1 MGKCTGME
9 ALDNQINTS
18 FSSELYRQYGWFD
31 DIFLP
36 PVQEASDEFFD
47 KGFEF
52 KLVSISENMNILT
65 KSESFFVT
73 KVQVGPRNDIFIRIS
88 QTAISV
94 ILDKILGKT
103 NKKFDLSNISDLE
116 AKIITSFND
125 YLYEKISDNINKENL
140 TKRPDEINLSYFVR
154 NMSSDESARFVI
166 SIPKQMLNPKTLA
179 EPENPVDD
187 RVFKDALSE
196 VNLHIGSTMF
206 SVSDIKHISVG
217 DIVVFENSKASEMTL
232 VCDNI
237 LQKFTLNPNQ
247 ELIIPYDDNG
257 GEDMDNSENVTNL
270 WDSLQVEMSA
280 EFDKVKISLGEL
292 KDIQEGLVV
301 DISSVYN
308 NKVFLKVGDKVIAKG
323 ELVIINDR
331 YGVKISNVT
340 AEDIMAGAPLSIADI
355 NPVPAGEQAPVQS
368 AIQNPN
374 APAQAAQAQPAA
386 GGGGG
391 GDDFDYSDF
400 DIDADDL

>member
-1 MGKCTGME
+1 ME
-9 ALDNQINTS
+9 ILDNTIKTS
-18 FSSELYRQYGWFD
+18 FSSELYRQYGWFS
-31 DIFLP
+31 DIFVP
-36 PVQEASDEFFD
+36 PVQEASDEFFE

-52 KLVSISENMNILT
+52 KLVSISENMNVLT

-88 QTAISV
+88 QAAISV

-103 NKKFDLSNISDLE
+103 NKKFDLSSISDLE

-125 YLYEKISDNINKENL
+125 YLYAKISDNINKENL
-140 TKRPDEINLSYFVR
+140 TKYPDEISLSYFVR
-154 NMSSDESARFVI
+154 NMSSDESAKFVI

-179 EPENPVDD
+179 EPETPLSDNLI
-187 RVFKDALSE
+187 KNALSE

-206 SVSDIKHISVG
+206 SFNDIKHIAVG
-217 DIVVFENSKASEMTL
+217 DIVLFENSKSTEMTL

-237 LQKFTLNPNQ
+237 LQKFNLNPNP

-257 GEDMDNSENVTNL
+257 GDEMDNNISINNL

-280 EFDKVKISLGEL
+280 EFDKIRISLGEL

-308 NKVFLKVGDKVIAKG
+308 NKVSLKVGDKIIAKG

-340 AEDIMAGAPLSIADI
+340 AEDVMSGT
-355 NPVPAGEQAPVQS
+355 PVEVATGQISAEALAEQPVQ
-368 AIQNPN
+368 QPQ
-374 APAQAAQAQPAA
+374 PAQPAAPDAAAQAQPAA
-386 GGGGG
+386 GGGGE
-391 GDDFDYSDF
+391 DFDYSDF

>member
-1 MGKCTGME
+1 MGKCSGME
-9 ALDNQINTS
+9 NTIDNSIKTS
-18 FSSELYRQYGWFD
+18 FSSELYRQFGWFD
-31 DIFLP
+31 DTFVP

-52 KLVSISENMNILT
+52 KLVSISENMNVLT

-88 QTAISV
+88 QSAISV

-103 NKKFDLSNISDLE
+103 NKRFDLSSISDLE

-125 YLYEKISDNINKENL
+125 YLYEKISGNINKENL
-140 TKRPDEINLSYFVR
+140 TKYPEEINMSYFVR

-166 SIPKQMLNPKTLA
+166 SVPKQMLNPLTLA
-179 EPENPVDD
+179 EPENPLND
-187 RVFKDALSE
+187 RIFKDALSE
-196 VNLHIGSTMF
+196 VNLHVGSTMF
-206 SVSDIKHISVG
+206 SVNDIKHISVG
-217 DIVVFENSKASEMTL
+217 DIVVFENSNSHEMTL

-237 LQKFTLNPNQ
+237 LQKFNLNPNE
-247 ELIIPYDDNG
+247 ELIIPYDYNG
-257 GEDMDNSENVTNL
+257 GDEMDNSQNITNL

-280 EFDKVKISLGEL
+280 EFDKIKISLGEL

-308 NKVFLKVGDKVIAKG
+308 NKVSLKVGNKIIAKG

-340 AEDIMAGAPLSIADI
+340 AEDIMAGAPVSIADVEPIGEVEPQKPAII
-355 NPVPAGEQAPVQS
+355 NPD
-368 AIQNPN
+368 
-374 APAQAAQAQPAA
+374 APAEEQVTQPAQGGA
-386 GGGGG
+386 EGGG
-391 GDDFDYSDF
+391 DFDYSDF

>member
-9 ALDNQINTS
+9 ALDNQIKTS

-103 NKKFDLSNISDLE
+103 NKKFDLSSISDLE

-166 SIPKQMLNPKTLA
+166 SIPKQMLNPLTLA
-179 EPENPVDD
+179 EPEKPLDD
-187 RVFKDALSE
+187 NLLRDALSE
-196 VNLHIGSTMF
+196 VNLHVGSTMF
-206 SVSDIKHISVG
+206 SVNDIKHISVG
-217 DIVVFENSKASEMTL
+217 DIVVFENSNSREMTL

-237 LQKFTLNPNQ
+237 LQKFNLNPNQ

-257 GEDMDNSENVTNL
+257 GDDMDNSENVTNL

-308 NKVFLKVGDKVIAKG
+308 NKVSLKVGDKLIARG

-340 AEDIMAGAPLSIADI
+340 AEDIMAGAPLSVADV
-355 NPVPAGEQAPVQS
+355 NPVPQGEQPVVQS
-368 AIQNPN
+368 AVQNPDN
-374 APAQAAQAQPAA
+374 QAQPQPAA

>member
-1 MGKCTGME
+1 MGKCSGME
-9 ALDNQINTS
+9 NTIDNSIKTS
-18 FSSELYRQYGWFD
+18 FSSELYRQFGWYD
-31 DIFLP
+31 DTFVP
-36 PVQEASDEFFD
+36 PVQESSDEFFD

-52 KLVSISENMNILT
+52 KLVSISENMNVLT

-88 QTAISV
+88 QSAISV

-103 NKKFDLSNISDLE
+103 NKRFDLSSISDLE

-125 YLYEKISDNINKENL
+125 YLYEKISGNINKENL
-140 TKRPDEINLSYFVR
+140 TKYPEEINLSYFVR

-166 SIPKQMLNPKTLA
+166 SIPKQMLNPLTLA
-179 EPENPVDD
+179 EPENPLDD
-187 RVFKDALSE
+187 RIFKDALSE
-196 VNLHIGSTMF
+196 VNLHVGSTMF
-206 SVSDIKHISVG
+206 SVNDIKHISVG
-217 DIVVFENSKASEMTL
+217 DIVVFENSNSHEMTL

-237 LQKFTLNPNQ
+237 LQKFNLNPNE

-257 GEDMDNSENVTNL
+257 GDEMDNSQNITNL

-280 EFDKVKISLGEL
+280 EFDKIKISLGEL

-308 NKVFLKVGDKVIAKG
+308 NKVALKVGNKIIAKG

-340 AEDIMAGAPLSIADI
+340 AEDIMAGAPVSIADAEPIGEAEPQKSAII
-355 NPVPAGEQAPVQS
+355 NPD
-368 AIQNPN
+368 
-374 APAQAAQAQPAA
+374 APAEEQAQPAQGGA
-386 GGGGG
+386 EGGGG
-391 GDDFDYSDF
+391 DFDYSDF

>member
-1 MGKCTGME
+1 ME
-9 ALDNQINTS
+9 NTFDNTIKTS
-18 FSSELYRQYGWFD
+18 FSSELYRQFGWFD
-31 DIFLP
+31 DTFVP
-36 PVQEASDEFFD
+36 PVQEASDDFFD

-52 KLVSISENMNILT
+52 KLVSISENMNVLT

-88 QTAISV
+88 QSAISV

-103 NKKFDLSNISDLE
+103 NKRFDLSSISDLE

-125 YLYEKISDNINKENL
+125 YLYEKISGNINKENL
-140 TKRPDEINLSYFVR
+140 TKYPEEINLSYFVR

-166 SIPKQMLNPKTLA
+166 SIPKQMLNPLTLA
-179 EPENPVDD
+179 EPENPLDD
-187 RVFKDALSE
+187 RIFKDALSE
-196 VNLHIGSTMF
+196 VNLHVGSTMF
-206 SVSDIKHISVG
+206 SVNDIKHISVG
-217 DIVVFENSKASEMTL
+217 DIVVFENSNSHEMTL

-237 LQKFTLNPNQ
+237 LQKFNLNPNE

-257 GEDMDNSENVTNL
+257 GDEMDNSQNITNL

-280 EFDKVKISLGEL
+280 EFDKIKISLGEL

-308 NKVFLKVGDKVIAKG
+308 NKVALKVGNKIIAKG

-340 AEDIMAGAPLSIADI
+340 AEDIMAGAPVSIADAEPIGEAEPQKSAII
-355 NPVPAGEQAPVQS
+355 NPE
-368 AIQNPN
+368 
-374 APAQAAQAQPAA
+374 APAEEQAQPAQGGA
-386 GGGGG
+386 EGGGG
-391 GDDFDYSDF
+391 DFDYSDF

>member
-1 MGKCTGME
+1 MGKCSGME
-9 ALDNQINTS
+9 NTIDKSIKTS
-18 FSSELYRQYGWFD
+18 FSSELYRQFGWFD
-31 DIFLP
+31 DTFVP

-52 KLVSISENMNILT
+52 KLVSISENMNVLT

-88 QTAISV
+88 QSAISV

-103 NKKFDLSNISDLE
+103 NKRFDLSSISDLE

-125 YLYEKISDNINKENL
+125 YLYEKISGNINKENL
-140 TKRPDEINLSYFVR
+140 TKYPEEINMSYFVR

-166 SIPKQMLNPKTLA
+166 SVPKQMLNPLTLA
-179 EPENPVDD
+179 EPENPLND
-187 RVFKDALSE
+187 RIFKDALSE
-196 VNLHIGSTMF
+196 VNLHVGSTMF
-206 SVSDIKHISVG
+206 SVNDIKHISVG
-217 DIVVFENSKASEMTL
+217 DIVVFENSNSHEMTL

-237 LQKFTLNPNQ
+237 LQKFNLNPNE
-247 ELIIPYDDNG
+247 ELIIPYDYNG
-257 GEDMDNSENVTNL
+257 GDEMDNSQNITNL

-280 EFDKVKISLGEL
+280 EFDKIKISLGEL

-308 NKVFLKVGDKVIAKG
+308 NKVSLKVGNKIIAKG

-340 AEDIMAGAPLSIADI
+340 AEDIMAGAPVSIADVEPIGEVEPQKPAII
-355 NPVPAGEQAPVQS
+355 NPDAPAEEQATQ
-368 AIQNPN
+368 
-374 APAQAAQAQPAA
+374 PAQGGAE
-386 GGGGG
+386 GGG
-391 GDDFDYSDF
+391 DFDYSDF

>member
-1 MGKCTGME
+1 MGKCSGME
-9 ALDNQINTS
+9 NTIDNSIKTS
-18 FSSELYRQYGWFD
+18 FSSELYRQFGWFD
-31 DIFLP
+31 DTFVP

-52 KLVSISENMNILT
+52 KLVSISENMNVLT

-88 QTAISV
+88 QSAISV

-103 NKKFDLSNISDLE
+103 NKRFDLSSISDLE

-125 YLYEKISDNINKENL
+125 YLYEKISGNINKENL
-140 TKRPDEINLSYFVR
+140 TKYPEEINMSYFVR

-166 SIPKQMLNPKTLA
+166 SVPKQMLNPLTLA
-179 EPENPVDD
+179 EPENPLND
-187 RVFKDALSE
+187 RIFKDALSE
-196 VNLHIGSTMF
+196 VNLHVGSTMF
-206 SVSDIKHISVG
+206 SVNDIKHISVG
-217 DIVVFENSKASEMTL
+217 DIVVFENSNSHEMTL

-237 LQKFTLNPNQ
+237 LQKFNLNPNE
-247 ELIIPYDDNG
+247 ELIIPYDYNG
-257 GEDMDNSENVTNL
+257 GDEMDNSQNITNL

-280 EFDKVKISLGEL
+280 EFDKIKISLGEL

-301 DISSVYN
+301 DLSSVYN
-308 NKVFLKVGDKVIAKG
+308 NKVSLKVGNKIIAKG

-340 AEDIMAGAPLSIADI
+340 AEDIMAGAPVSIADVEPIGEVEPQKPAII
-355 NPVPAGEQAPVQS
+355 NPDAPAEEQATQ
-368 AIQNPN
+368 
-374 APAQAAQAQPAA
+374 PAQGGAE
-386 GGGGG
+386 GGG
-391 GDDFDYSDF
+391 DFDYSDF

>member
-1 MGKCTGME
+1 ME

-18 FSSELYRQYGWFD
+18 FSSELYRQFGWFS

-52 KLVSISENMNILT
+52 KLVSISENMNVLT

-103 NKKFDLSNISDLE
+103 NKKFDLSSISDLE

-125 YLYEKISDNINKENL
+125 YLYAKISNNINKENI
-140 TKRPDEINLSYFVR
+140 TKHPDEINISYFVR

-166 SIPKQMLNPKTLA
+166 SIPKQMLNPKTLV
-179 EPENPVDD
+179 EPENPLDD
-187 RVFKDALSE
+187 RTFKDALSE
-196 VNLHIGSTMF
+196 VNLHVGSTMF
-206 SVSDIKHISVG
+206 SVNDIKNISVG
-217 DIVVFENSKASEMTL
+217 DVVLFENSKSDEMTL

-237 LQKFTLNPNQ
+237 LQKFNLNPNP

-257 GEDMDNSENVTNL
+257 GDDMDNSVNITNL

-308 NKVFLKVGDKVIAKG
+308 NKVSLKVGDKLIARG

-340 AEDIMAGAPLSIADI
+340 ADDIMAGAPLSVADV
-355 NPVPAGEQAPVQS
+355 NPVPADSQPAKP
-368 AIQNPN
+368 AIQNPAAAE
-374 APAQAAQAQPAA
+374 APAQPA
-386 GGGGG
+386 GGGAGG

>member
-1 MGKCTGME
+1 MA
-9 ALDNQINTS
+9 ALDNTIKTS
-18 FSSELYRQYGWFD
+18 FSSELYRQYGWYN
-31 DIFLP
+31 DIFVP
-36 PVQEASDEFFD
+36 PVQEASDDFFE

-52 KLVSISENMNILT
+52 KLVSISENMNVLT

-88 QTAISV
+88 QDAISV

-103 NKKFDLSNISDLE
+103 NKKFDLSSISDLE

-125 YLYEKISDNINKENL
+125 FLYSKISDNINKENL
-140 TKRPDEINLSYFVR
+140 VKYPDEISLSFFVR

-179 EPENPVDD
+179 EPETPLSDNLL
-187 RVFKDALSE
+187 KDALSE
-196 VNLHIGSTMF
+196 VNLRVGSTMF
-206 SVSDIKHISVG
+206 SVNDIKHIAVG
-217 DIVVFENSKASEMTL
+217 DIVVFENSNAREMTL

-237 LQKFTLNPNQ
+237 LQKFNLNPNQ

-257 GEDMDNSENVTNL
+257 GDEMDNNVSITNL

-280 EFDKVKISLGEL
+280 EFDKIKISLGEL

-308 NKVFLKVGDKVIAKG
+308 NKVSLKVGDKLIAKG

-340 AEDIMAGAPLSIADI
+340 ADDITAGAPVSIADVNAQDEAVGI
-355 NPVPAGEQAPVQS
+355 QPQTQS
-368 AIQNPN
+368 TIQNPEPVPQQG
-374 APAQAAQAQPAA
+374 APAA
-386 GGGGG
+386 G

>member
-1 MGKCTGME
+1 MA
-9 ALDNQINTS
+9 ALDNTIKTS
-18 FSSELYRQYGWFD
+18 FSSELYRQYGWYN
-31 DIFLP
+31 DIFVP
-36 PVQEASDEFFD
+36 PVQEASDDFFE

-52 KLVSISENMNILT
+52 KLVSISENMNVLT

-88 QTAISV
+88 QDAISV

-103 NKKFDLSNISDLE
+103 NKKFDLSSISDLE

-125 YLYEKISDNINKENL
+125 FLYSKISDNINKENL
-140 TKRPDEINLSYFVR
+140 VKYPDEISLSFFVR

-179 EPENPVDD
+179 EPETPLSDNLL
-187 RVFKDALSE
+187 KDALSE
-196 VNLHIGSTMF
+196 VNLRVGSTMF
-206 SVSDIKHISVG
+206 SVNDIKHIAVG
-217 DIVVFENSKASEMTL
+217 DIVVFENSNAREMTL

-237 LQKFTLNPNQ
+237 LQKFNLNPNQ

-257 GEDMDNSENVTNL
+257 GDEMDNNVSITNL

-280 EFDKVKISLGEL
+280 EFDKIKISLGEL

-308 NKVFLKVGDKVIAKG
+308 NKVSLKVGDKLIAKG

-340 AEDIMAGAPLSIADI
+340 ADDIMAGAPVSIADVNAQDEAVGI
-355 NPVPAGEQAPVQS
+355 QPQTQS
-368 AIQNPN
+368 TIQNPEPVPQQG
-374 APAQAAQAQPAA
+374 APAA
-386 GGGGG
+386 G

>member
-1 MGKCTGME
+1 ME
-9 ALDNQINTS
+9 NTFDNTIKTS
-18 FSSELYRQYGWFD
+18 FSSELYRQFGWFD
-31 DIFLP
+31 DTFVP
-36 PVQEASDEFFD
+36 PVQEASDDFFD

-52 KLVSISENMNILT
+52 KLISISENMNVLT

-88 QTAISV
+88 QSAISV

-103 NKKFDLSNISDLE
+103 NKRFDLSSISDLE

-125 YLYEKISDNINKENL
+125 YLYEKISGNINKENL
-140 TKRPDEINLSYFVR
+140 TKYPEEINISYFVR

-166 SIPKQMLNPKTLA
+166 SIPKQMLNPLTLA
-179 EPENPVDD
+179 EPENPLDD
-187 RVFKDALSE
+187 RIFKDALSE
-196 VNLHIGSTMF
+196 VNLHVGSTMF
-206 SVSDIKHISVG
+206 SVNDIKHISVG
-217 DIVVFENSKASEMTL
+217 DIVVFENSNSHEMTL

-237 LQKFTLNPNQ
+237 LQKFNLNPNE

-257 GEDMDNSENVTNL
+257 GDEMDNSQNITNL

-280 EFDKVKISLGEL
+280 EFDKIKISLGEL

-308 NKVFLKVGDKVIAKG
+308 NKVALKVGNKIIAKG

-340 AEDIMAGAPLSIADI
+340 AEDIMAGAPVSIADAEPMGEAEPQKSAII
-355 NPVPAGEQAPVQS
+355 NPEAQAEEQAQ
-368 AIQNPN
+368 Q
-374 APAQAAQAQPAA
+374 PAQAGAE
-386 GGGGG
+386 GGG
-391 GDDFDYSDF
+391 DFDYSDF

>member
-1 MGKCTGME
+1 MGKCSGME
-9 ALDNQINTS
+9 NTIDNSIKTS
-18 FSSELYRQYGWFD
+18 FSSELYRQFGWFD
-31 DIFLP
+31 DTFVP

-52 KLVSISENMNILT
+52 KLVSISENMNVLT

-88 QTAISV
+88 QSAISV

-103 NKKFDLSNISDLE
+103 NKRFDLSSISDLE

-125 YLYEKISDNINKENL
+125 YLYEKISGNINKENL
-140 TKRPDEINLSYFVR
+140 TKYPEEINLSYFVR

-166 SIPKQMLNPKTLA
+166 SIPKQMLNPLTLA
-179 EPENPVDD
+179 EPENPLDD
-187 RVFKDALSE
+187 RIFKDALSE
-196 VNLHIGSTMF
+196 VNLHVGSTMF
-206 SVSDIKHISVG
+206 SVNDIKHISVG
-217 DIVVFENSKASEMTL
+217 DIVVFENSNSHEMTL

-237 LQKFTLNPNQ
+237 LQKFNLNPNE

-257 GEDMDNSENVTNL
+257 GDEMDNSQNITNL

-280 EFDKVKISLGEL
+280 EFDKIKISLGEL

-308 NKVFLKVGDKVIAKG
+308 NKVALKVGNKIIAKG

-340 AEDIMAGAPLSIADI
+340 AEDIMAGAPVSIADAEPIGEAEPQKSAII
-355 NPVPAGEQAPVQS
+355 NPD
-368 AIQNPN
+368 
-374 APAQAAQAQPAA
+374 APAEEQAQPAQGGA
-386 GGGGG
+386 EGGGG
-391 GDDFDYSDF
+391 DFDYSDF

>member
-1 MGKCTGME
+1 MA
-9 ALDNQINTS
+9 ALDNTIKTS
-18 FSSELYRQYGWFD
+18 FSSELYRQYGWFN
-31 DIFLP
+31 DIFVP
-36 PVQEASDEFFD
+36 PVQEASDDFFE

-52 KLVSISENMNILT
+52 KLVSISENMNVLT

-88 QTAISV
+88 QDAISV

-103 NKKFDLSNISDLE
+103 NKKFDLSSISDLE

-125 YLYEKISDNINKENL
+125 FLYSKISDNINKENL
-140 TKRPDEINLSYFVR
+140 VKYPDEISLSFFVR

-179 EPENPVDD
+179 EPETPLSDNLL
-187 RVFKDALSE
+187 KDALSE
-196 VNLHIGSTMF
+196 VNLRVGSTMF
-206 SVSDIKHISVG
+206 SVNDIKHISVG
-217 DIVVFENSKASEMTL
+217 DIVVFENSNAREMTL

-237 LQKFTLNPNQ
+237 LQKFNLNPNQ
-247 ELIIPYDDNG
+247 ELIIPYDGNG
-257 GEDMDNSENVTNL
+257 GEEMDNNVSITNL
-270 WDSLQVEMSA
+270 WDSLQVEMCA
-280 EFDKVKISLGEL
+280 EFDKIKISLGEL

-308 NKVFLKVGDKVIAKG
+308 NKVSLKVGDKLIAKG

-340 AEDIMAGAPLSIADI
+340 ADDIMSGAPVSIADV
-355 NPVPAGEQAPVQS
+355 NTSGEELAPQTQS
-368 AIQNPN
+368 AIQNTEPVPQQA
-374 APAQAAQAQPAA
+374 APA
-386 GGGGG
+386 GG

>member
-1 MGKCTGME
+1 ME
-9 ALDNQINTS
+9 NTIDNSIKTS
-18 FSSELYRQYGWFD
+18 FSSELYRQFGWFD
-31 DIFLP
+31 DTFVP

-52 KLVSISENMNILT
+52 KLVSISENMNVLT

-88 QTAISV
+88 QSAISV

-103 NKKFDLSNISDLE
+103 NKRFDLSSISDLE

-125 YLYEKISDNINKENL
+125 YLYEKISGNINKENL
-140 TKRPDEINLSYFVR
+140 TKYPEEINISYFVR

-166 SIPKQMLNPKTLA
+166 SIPKQMLNPLTLA
-179 EPENPVDD
+179 EPENPLND
-187 RVFKDALSE
+187 RIFKDALSE
-196 VNLHIGSTMF
+196 VNLHVGSTMF
-206 SVSDIKHISVG
+206 SVNDIKHISVG
-217 DIVVFENSKASEMTL
+217 DIVVFENSNSHEMTL

-237 LQKFTLNPNQ
+237 LQKFNLNPNE
-247 ELIIPYDDNG
+247 ELIIPYDYNG
-257 GEDMDNSENVTNL
+257 GDEMDNSQNITNL

-280 EFDKVKISLGEL
+280 EFDKIKISLGEL

-308 NKVFLKVGDKVIAKG
+308 NKVSLKVGNKIIAKG

-340 AEDIMAGAPLSIADI
+340 AEDIMAGAPVSIADVEPVGEQEEQKSAII
-355 NPVPAGEQAPVQS
+355 NPDAPPEEQATESEPGG
-368 AIQNPN
+368 AE
-374 APAQAAQAQPAA
+374 
-386 GGGGG
+386 GGG
-391 GDDFDYSDF
+391 DFDYSDF

>member
-1 MGKCTGME
+1 MGKCSGME
-9 ALDNQINTS
+9 NTIDNSIKTS
-18 FSSELYRQYGWFD
+18 FSSELYRQFGWYD
-31 DIFLP
+31 DTFVP

-52 KLVSISENMNILT
+52 KLVSISENMNVLT

-88 QTAISV
+88 QSAISV

-103 NKKFDLSNISDLE
+103 NKRFDLSSISDLE

-125 YLYEKISDNINKENL
+125 YLYEKISGNINKENL
-140 TKRPDEINLSYFVR
+140 TKYPEEINISYFVR

-166 SIPKQMLNPKTLA
+166 SIPKQMLNPLTLA
-179 EPENPVDD
+179 EPENPLND
-187 RVFKDALSE
+187 RIFKDALSE
-196 VNLHIGSTMF
+196 VNLHVGSTMF
-206 SVSDIKHISVG
+206 SVNDIKHISVG
-217 DIVVFENSKASEMTL
+217 DIVVFENSNSHEMTL

-237 LQKFTLNPNQ
+237 LQKFNLNPNE
-247 ELIIPYDDNG
+247 ELIIPYDYNG
-257 GEDMDNSENVTNL
+257 GDEMDNSQNITNL

-280 EFDKVKISLGEL
+280 EFDKIKISLGEL

-308 NKVFLKVGDKVIAKG
+308 NKVSLKVGNKIIAKG

-340 AEDIMAGAPLSIADI
+340 AEDIMAGAPVSIADVEPVGEQEEQKSAII
-355 NPVPAGEQAPVQS
+355 NPDVPAEEQATES
-368 AIQNPN
+368 AQGG
-374 APAQAAQAQPAA
+374 AE
-386 GGGGG
+386 GGG
-391 GDDFDYSDF
+391 DFDYSDF

>member
-1 MGKCTGME
+1 ME
-9 ALDNQINTS
+9 NTIDNSIKTS
-18 FSSELYRQYGWFD
+18 FSSELYRQFGWFD
-31 DIFLP
+31 DTFVP

-52 KLVSISENMNILT
+52 KLVSISENMNVLT

-88 QTAISV
+88 QSAISV

-103 NKKFDLSNISDLE
+103 NKRFDLSSISDLE

-125 YLYEKISDNINKENL
+125 YLYEKISGNINKENL
-140 TKRPDEINLSYFVR
+140 TKYPEEINMSYFVR

-166 SIPKQMLNPKTLA
+166 SVPKQMLNPLTLA
-179 EPENPVDD
+179 EPENPLND
-187 RVFKDALSE
+187 RIFKDALSE
-196 VNLHIGSTMF
+196 VNLHVGSTMF
-206 SVSDIKHISVG
+206 LVNDIKHISVG
-217 DIVVFENSKASEMTL
+217 DIVVFENSNSHEMTL

-237 LQKFTLNPNQ
+237 LQKFNLNPNE
-247 ELIIPYDDNG
+247 ELIIPYDYNG
-257 GEDMDNSENVTNL
+257 GDEMDNSQNITNL

-280 EFDKVKISLGEL
+280 EFDKIKISLGEL

-308 NKVFLKVGDKVIAKG
+308 NKVSLKVGNKIIAKG

-340 AEDIMAGAPLSIADI
+340 AEDIMAGAPVSIADVEPIGEVEPQKPAII
-355 NPVPAGEQAPVQS
+355 NPDAPAEEQATQ
-368 AIQNPN
+368 
-374 APAQAAQAQPAA
+374 PAQGGAE
-386 GGGGG
+386 GGG
-391 GDDFDYSDF
+391 DFDYSDF

>member
-1 MGKCTGME
+1 ME
-9 ALDNQINTS
+9 TFDNTIKTS
-18 FSSELYRQYGWFD
+18 FSSELYRQYGWFS
-31 DIFLP
+31 DIFVP
-36 PVQEASDEFFD
+36 PVQEASDEFFE

-52 KLVSISENMNILT
+52 KLVSISENMNVLT

-88 QTAISV
+88 QAAISV

-103 NKKFDLSNISDLE
+103 NKKFDLSSISDLE
-116 AKIITSFND
+116 AKIVTSFND
-125 YLYEKISDNINKENL
+125 YLYDKISDNINKENL
-140 TKRPDEINLSYFVR
+140 TKYPDEISLSYFVR
-154 NMSSDESARFVI
+154 NMSSDESAKFVI
-166 SIPKQMLNPKTLA
+166 SIPKQMLDPKTLA
-179 EPENPVDD
+179 EPATPLSDNMI
-187 RVFKDALSE
+187 KDALSE
-196 VNLHIGSTMF
+196 VNLYVGSTMF
-206 SVSDIKHISVG
+206 SVSDIKHIAVG
-217 DIVVFENSKASEMTL
+217 DIVVFENSKSNEMTL

-237 LQKFTLNPNQ
+237 LQKFNINPNP

-257 GEDMDNSENVTNL
+257 GDEMDNNVSINNL

-280 EFDKVKISLGEL
+280 EFDKIRISLGEL

-308 NKVFLKVGDKVIAKG
+308 NKVSLKVGDKIIAKG

-340 AEDIMAGAPLSIADI
+340 AEDVMAGTPVEIATGQVT
-355 NPVPAGEQAPVQS
+355 PEAFSGQTQAQQP
-368 AIQNPN
+368 
-374 APAQAAQAQPAA
+374 QAAKVQPQAAAQNSAPQPAA
-386 GGGGG
+386 GGGE
-391 GDDFDYSDF
+391 DFDYSDF

>member
-1 MGKCTGME
+1 ME
-9 ALDNQINTS
+9 NTIDNSIKTS
-18 FSSELYRQYGWFD
+18 FSSELYRQFGWFD
-31 DIFLP
+31 DTFVP

-52 KLVSISENMNILT
+52 KLVSISENMNVLT

-88 QTAISV
+88 QSAISV

-103 NKKFDLSNISDLE
+103 NKRFDLSSISDLE

-125 YLYEKISDNINKENL
+125 YLYEKISGNINKENL
-140 TKRPDEINLSYFVR
+140 TKYPEEINMSYFVR

-166 SIPKQMLNPKTLA
+166 SVPKQMLNPLTLA
-179 EPENPVDD
+179 EPENPLND
-187 RVFKDALSE
+187 RIFKDALSE
-196 VNLHIGSTMF
+196 VNLHVGSTMF
-206 SVSDIKHISVG
+206 SVNDIKHISVG
-217 DIVVFENSKASEMTL
+217 DIVVFENSNSHEMTL

-237 LQKFTLNPNQ
+237 LQKFNLNPNE
-247 ELIIPYDDNG
+247 ELIIPYDYNG
-257 GEDMDNSENVTNL
+257 GDEMDNSQNITNL

-280 EFDKVKISLGEL
+280 EFDKIKISLGEL

-308 NKVFLKVGDKVIAKG
+308 NKVSLKVGNKIIAKG

-340 AEDIMAGAPLSIADI
+340 AEDIMAGAPVSIADVEPIGEVEPQKPAII
-355 NPVPAGEQAPVQS
+355 NPDAPAEEQATQ
-368 AIQNPN
+368 
-374 APAQAAQAQPAA
+374 QAQGGAE
-386 GGGGG
+386 GGG
-391 GDDFDYSDF
+391 DFDYSDF

>member
-1 MGKCTGME
+1 ME
-9 ALDNQINTS
+9 NTIDNSIKTS
-18 FSSELYRQYGWFD
+18 FSSELYRQFGWFD
-31 DIFLP
+31 DTFVP

-52 KLVSISENMNILT
+52 KLVSISENMNVLT

-88 QTAISV
+88 QSAISV

-103 NKKFDLSNISDLE
+103 NKRFDLSSISDLE

-125 YLYEKISDNINKENL
+125 YLYEKISGNINKENL
-140 TKRPDEINLSYFVR
+140 TKYPEEINISYFVR

-166 SIPKQMLNPKTLA
+166 SIPKQMLNPLTLA
-179 EPENPVDD
+179 EPENPLND
-187 RVFKDALSE
+187 RIFKDALSE
-196 VNLHIGSTMF
+196 VNLHVGSTMF
-206 SVSDIKHISVG
+206 SVNDIKHISVG
-217 DIVVFENSKASEMTL
+217 DIVVFENSNSHEMTL

-237 LQKFTLNPNQ
+237 LQKFNLNPNE
-247 ELIIPYDDNG
+247 ELIIPYDYNG
-257 GEDMDNSENVTNL
+257 GDEMDNSQNITNL

-280 EFDKVKISLGEL
+280 EFDKIKISLGEL

-308 NKVFLKVGDKVIAKG
+308 NKVSLKVGNKIIAKG

-340 AEDIMAGAPLSIADI
+340 AEDIMAGAPVSIADVEPVGEQEEQKSAII
-355 NPVPAGEQAPVQS
+355 NPDALAEEQATES
-368 AIQNPN
+368 AQGG
-374 APAQAAQAQPAA
+374 AE
-386 GGGGG
+386 GGG
-391 GDDFDYSDF
+391 DFDYSDF

>member
-1 MGKCTGME
+1 MGKCSGME
-9 ALDNQINTS
+9 NTIDNSIKTS
-18 FSSELYRQYGWFD
+18 FSSELYRQFGWYD
-31 DIFLP
+31 DTFVP

-52 KLVSISENMNILT
+52 KLVSISENMNVLT

-88 QTAISV
+88 QSAISV

-103 NKKFDLSNISDLE
+103 NKRFDLSSISDLE

-125 YLYEKISDNINKENL
+125 YLYEKISGNINKENL
-140 TKRPDEINLSYFVR
+140 TKYPEEINLSYFVR

-166 SIPKQMLNPKTLA
+166 SIPKQMLNPLTLA
-179 EPENPVDD
+179 EPENPLDD
-187 RVFKDALSE
+187 RIFKDALSE
-196 VNLHIGSTMF
+196 VNLHVGSTMF
-206 SVSDIKHISVG
+206 SVNDIKHISVG
-217 DIVVFENSKASEMTL
+217 DIVVFENSNSHEMTL

-237 LQKFTLNPNQ
+237 LQKFNLNPNE

-257 GEDMDNSENVTNL
+257 GDEMDNSQNITNL

-280 EFDKVKISLGEL
+280 EFDKIKISLGEL

-308 NKVFLKVGDKVIAKG
+308 NKVALKVGNKIIAKG

-340 AEDIMAGAPLSIADI
+340 AEDIMAGAPVSIADAEPIGEAEPQKSAII
-355 NPVPAGEQAPVQS
+355 NPD
-368 AIQNPN
+368 
-374 APAQAAQAQPAA
+374 APAEEQAQPAQGGA
-386 GGGGG
+386 EGGGG
-391 GDDFDYSDF
+391 DFDYSDF

>member
-1 MGKCTGME
+1 ME
-9 ALDNQINTS
+9 NTIDNSIKTS
-18 FSSELYRQYGWFD
+18 FSSELYRQFGWFD
-31 DIFLP
+31 DTFVP

-52 KLVSISENMNILT
+52 KLVSISENMNVLT

-88 QTAISV
+88 QSAISV

-103 NKKFDLSNISDLE
+103 NKRFDLSSISDLE

-125 YLYEKISDNINKENL
+125 YLYEKISGNINKENL
-140 TKRPDEINLSYFVR
+140 TKYPEEINMSYFVR

-166 SIPKQMLNPKTLA
+166 SVPKQMLNPLTLA
-179 EPENPVDD
+179 EPENPLND
-187 RVFKDALSE
+187 RIFKDALSE
-196 VNLHIGSTMF
+196 VNLHVGSTMF
-206 SVSDIKHISVG
+206 SVNDIKHISVG
-217 DIVVFENSKASEMTL
+217 DIVVFENSNSHEMTL

-237 LQKFTLNPNQ
+237 LQKFNLNPNE
-247 ELIIPYDDNG
+247 ELIIPYDYNG
-257 GEDMDNSENVTNL
+257 GDEMDNSQNITNL

-280 EFDKVKISLGEL
+280 EFDKIKISLGEL
-292 KDIQEGLVV
+292 KDIEEGLVV

-308 NKVFLKVGDKVIAKG
+308 NKVSLKVGNKIIAKG

-340 AEDIMAGAPLSIADI
+340 AEDIMAGAPVSIADVEPIGEVEPQKPAII
-355 NPVPAGEQAPVQS
+355 NPDAPAEEQATQ
-368 AIQNPN
+368 
-374 APAQAAQAQPAA
+374 PAQGGAE
-386 GGGGG
+386 GGG
-391 GDDFDYSDF
+391 DFDYSDF

>member
-1 MGKCTGME
+1 ME
-9 ALDNQINTS
+9 NTIDNSIKTS
-18 FSSELYRQYGWFD
+18 FSSELYRQFGWFD
-31 DIFLP
+31 DTFVP

-52 KLVSISENMNILT
+52 KLVSISENMNVLT

-88 QTAISV
+88 QSAISV

-103 NKKFDLSNISDLE
+103 NKRFDLSSISDLE

-125 YLYEKISDNINKENL
+125 YLYEKISGNINKENL
-140 TKRPDEINLSYFVR
+140 TKYPEEINMSYFVR

-166 SIPKQMLNPKTLA
+166 SVPKQMLNPLTLA
-179 EPENPVDD
+179 EPENPLND
-187 RVFKDALSE
+187 RIFKDALSE
-196 VNLHIGSTMF
+196 VNLHVGSTMF
-206 SVSDIKHISVG
+206 SVNDIKHISVG
-217 DIVVFENSKASEMTL
+217 DIVVFENSNSHEMTL

-237 LQKFTLNPNQ
+237 LQKFNLNPNE
-247 ELIIPYDDNG
+247 ELIIPYDYNG
-257 GEDMDNSENVTNL
+257 GDEMDNSQNITNL

-280 EFDKVKISLGEL
+280 EFDKIKISLGEL

-308 NKVFLKVGDKVIAKG
+308 NKVSLKVGNKIIAKG

-340 AEDIMAGAPLSIADI
+340 AEDIMAGAPVSIADVEPIGEVEPQKPAII
-355 NPVPAGEQAPVQS
+355 NPDAPAEEQATQ
-368 AIQNPN
+368 
-374 APAQAAQAQPAA
+374 PAQGGAE
-386 GGGGG
+386 GGG
-391 GDDFDYSDF
+391 DFDYSDF

>member
-1 MGKCTGME
+1 ME

-18 FSSELYRQYGWFD
+18 FSSELYRQFGWFS

-52 KLVSISENMNILT
+52 KLVSISENMNVLT

-103 NKKFDLSNISDLE
+103 NKKFDLSSISDLE

-125 YLYEKISDNINKENL
+125 YLYAKISNNINKENI
-140 TKRPDEINLSYFVR
+140 TKHPDEINISYFVR

-179 EPENPVDD
+179 EPENPLND
-187 RVFKDALSE
+187 RTFKDALSE
-196 VNLHIGSTMF
+196 VNLHVGSTMF
-206 SVSDIKHISVG
+206 SVNDIKNISVG
-217 DIVVFENSKASEMTL
+217 DVVLFENSKSDEMTL

-237 LQKFTLNPNQ
+237 LQKFNLNPNP

-257 GEDMDNSENVTNL
+257 GDDMDNSVNITNL

-308 NKVFLKVGDKVIAKG
+308 NKVSLKVGDKLIARG

-340 AEDIMAGAPLSIADI
+340 ADDIMAGAPLSVADV
-355 NPVPAGEQAPVQS
+355 NPVPADSQPAKP
-368 AIQNPN
+368 AIQNPAAAE
-374 APAQAAQAQPAA
+374 APAQPA
-386 GGGGG
+386 GGGAGG

>member
-1 MGKCTGME
+1 ME
-9 ALDNQINTS
+9 NTIDNSIKTS
-18 FSSELYRQYGWFD
+18 FSSELYRQFGWFD
-31 DIFLP
+31 DTFVP

-52 KLVSISENMNILT
+52 KLVSISENMNVLT

-88 QTAISV
+88 QSAISV

-103 NKKFDLSNISDLE
+103 NKRFDLSSISDLE

-125 YLYEKISDNINKENL
+125 YLYEKISGNINKENL
-140 TKRPDEINLSYFVR
+140 TKYPEEINISYFVR

-166 SIPKQMLNPKTLA
+166 SVPKQMLNPLTLA
-179 EPENPVDD
+179 EPENPLND
-187 RVFKDALSE
+187 RIFKDALSE
-196 VNLHIGSTMF
+196 VNLHVGSTMF
-206 SVSDIKHISVG
+206 SVNDIKHISVG
-217 DIVVFENSKASEMTL
+217 DIVVFENSNSHEMTL

-237 LQKFTLNPNQ
+237 LQKFNLNPNE
-247 ELIIPYDDNG
+247 ELIIPYDYNG
-257 GEDMDNSENVTNL
+257 GDEMDNSQNITNL

-280 EFDKVKISLGEL
+280 EFDKIKISLGEL

-308 NKVFLKVGDKVIAKG
+308 NKVSLKVGNKILAKG

-340 AEDIMAGAPLSIADI
+340 AEDIMAGAPVSIADVEPIGEVEPQKPAII
-355 NPVPAGEQAPVQS
+355 NPD
-368 AIQNPN
+368 
-374 APAQAAQAQPAA
+374 APAEEQNTQPAQGGA
-386 GGGGG
+386 EGGG
-391 GDDFDYSDF
+391 DFDYSDF

>member
-1 MGKCTGME
+1 MD
-9 ALDNQINTS
+9 ALDNQIKTS
-18 FSSELYRQYGWFD
+18 FSSELYRQFGWFR

-52 KLVSISENMNILT
+52 KLVSISENMNVLT

-73 KVQVGPRNDIFIRIS
+73 KVEVAPRNDIFIRIS

-103 NKKFDLSNISDLE
+103 NKKFELSSISDLE

-125 YLYEKISDNINKENL
+125 YLYSKISDNINKENL
-140 TKRPDEINLSYFVR
+140 TKHPDEINISYFVR

-179 EPENPVDD
+179 EPEKPIDE
-187 RVFKDALSE
+187 RMFKDALSE
-196 VNLHIGSTMF
+196 VNLHVGSTFF
-206 SVSDIKHISVG
+206 SVNDIKNISVG
-217 DIVVFENSKASEMTL
+217 DVVLFENSNSREMTL

-237 LQKFTLNPNQ
+237 LQKFSINPNP

-257 GEDMDNSENVTNL
+257 GDDMDNSVNINNL
-270 WDSLQVEMSA
+270 WDSLQVEMNA
-280 EFDKVKISLGEL
+280 EFDKIKISLGEL

-308 NKVFLKVGDKVIAKG
+308 NKVSLKVGDKIIARG

-340 AEDIMAGAPLSIADI
+340 AEDIMAGAPLSVADV
-355 NPVPAGEQAPVQS
+355 NPVSPDTQPVQS
-368 AIQNPN
+368 AVQNPSAQN
-374 APAQAAQAQPAA
+374 SQPQAAPA
-386 GGGGG
+386 GGG

-400 DIDADDL
+400 DLDADDL

>member
-1 MGKCTGME
+1 MGKCSGME
-9 ALDNQINTS
+9 NTIDNSIKTS
-18 FSSELYRQYGWFD
+18 FSSELYRQFGWFD
-31 DIFLP
+31 DTFVP

-52 KLVSISENMNILT
+52 KLVSISENMNVLT

-88 QTAISV
+88 QSAISV

-103 NKKFDLSNISDLE
+103 NKRFDLSSISDLE

-125 YLYEKISDNINKENL
+125 YLYEKISGNINKENL
-140 TKRPDEINLSYFVR
+140 TKYPEEINMSYFVR

-166 SIPKQMLNPKTLA
+166 SVPKQMLNPLTLA
-179 EPENPVDD
+179 EPENPLND
-187 RVFKDALSE
+187 RIFKDALSE
-196 VNLHIGSTMF
+196 VNLHVGSTMF
-206 SVSDIKHISVG
+206 LVNDIKHISVG
-217 DIVVFENSKASEMTL
+217 DIVVFENSNSHEMTL

-237 LQKFTLNPNQ
+237 LQKFNLNPNE
-247 ELIIPYDDNG
+247 ELIIPYDYNG
-257 GEDMDNSENVTNL
+257 GDEMDNSQNITNL

-280 EFDKVKISLGEL
+280 EFDKIKISLGEL

-308 NKVFLKVGDKVIAKG
+308 NKVSLKVGNKIIAKG

-340 AEDIMAGAPLSIADI
+340 AEDIMAGAPVSIADVEPIGEVEPQKPAII
-355 NPVPAGEQAPVQS
+355 NPDAPAEEQATQ
-368 AIQNPN
+368 
-374 APAQAAQAQPAA
+374 PAQGGAE
-386 GGGGG
+386 GGG
-391 GDDFDYSDF
+391 DFDYSDF

>member
-1 MGKCTGME
+1 ME
-9 ALDNQINTS
+9 NTIDNSIKTS
-18 FSSELYRQYGWFD
+18 FSSELYRQFGWFD
-31 DIFLP
+31 DTFVP

-52 KLVSISENMNILT
+52 KLVSISENMNVLT

-88 QTAISV
+88 QSAISV

-103 NKKFDLSNISDLE
+103 NKRFDLSSISDLE

-125 YLYEKISDNINKENL
+125 YLYEKISGNINKENL
-140 TKRPDEINLSYFVR
+140 TKYPEEINMSYFVR

-166 SIPKQMLNPKTLA
+166 SVPKQMLNPLTLA
-179 EPENPVDD
+179 EPENPLND
-187 RVFKDALSE
+187 RIFKDALSE
-196 VNLHIGSTMF
+196 VNLHVGSTMF
-206 SVSDIKHISVG
+206 SVNDIKHISVG
-217 DIVVFENSKASEMTL
+217 DIVVFENSNSHEMTL

-237 LQKFTLNPNQ
+237 LQKFNLNPNE
-247 ELIIPYDDNG
+247 ELIIPYDYNG
-257 GEDMDNSENVTNL
+257 GDEMDNSQNITNL

-280 EFDKVKISLGEL
+280 EFDKIKISLGEL

-308 NKVFLKVGDKVIAKG
+308 NKVSLKVGNKIIAKG

-340 AEDIMAGAPLSIADI
+340 AEDIMAGAPVSIADVEPI
-355 NPVPAGEQAPVQS
+355 GEVQATQ
-368 AIQNPN
+368 
-374 APAQAAQAQPAA
+374 QAQGGAE
-386 GGGGG
+386 GGG
-391 GDDFDYSDF
+391 DFDYSDF

>member
-1 MGKCTGME
+1 ME
-9 ALDNQINTS
+9 KTVDNTIKTS
-18 FSSELYRQYGWFD
+18 FSSELYRQFGWFND
-31 DIFLP
+31 TFLP
-36 PVQEASDEFFD
+36 PVQEASDDFFD

-52 KLVSISENMNILT
+52 KLVSISENMNVLT
-65 KSESFFVT
+65 RSESFFVT

-88 QTAISV
+88 QSAISV

-103 NKKFDLSNISDLE
+103 NKKFDLSSISDLE

-140 TKRPDEINLSYFVR
+140 TKYPEEINISYFVR

-166 SIPKQMLNPKTLA
+166 SVPKQMLNPLTLA
-179 EPENPVDD
+179 EPEKPIDE
-187 RVFKDALSE
+187 RVFSDALSE
-196 VNLHIGSTMF
+196 VNIYVGSTMF
-206 SVSDIKHISVG
+206 SVNDIKHIAVG
-217 DIVVFENSKASEMTL
+217 DIVVFENSNSHEMTL
-232 VCDNI
+232 ISDNI
-237 LQKFTLNPNQ
+237 LQKFNINPNE

-257 GEDMDNSENVTNL
+257 GDEMDNSQNIANL

-280 EFDKVKISLGEL
+280 EFDKIKVSLGEL
-292 KDIQEGLVV
+292 KDILEGLVV

-308 NKVFLKVGDKVIAKG
+308 NKVSLKVGNKIIAKG

-340 AEDIMAGAPLSIADI
+340 AEDIMAGAPLSVADAS
-355 NPVPAGEQAPVQS
+355 PAGSEEVPKAS
-368 AIQNPN
+368 IIQDPN
-374 APAQAAQAQPAA
+374 AVVEEAAQPQAQPAA
-386 GGGGG
+386 GGG
-391 GDDFDYSDF
+391 DFDYNDF

>member
-1 MGKCTGME
+1 ME
-9 ALDNQINTS
+9 NTIDNSIKTS
-18 FSSELYRQYGWFD
+18 FSSELYRQFGWFD
-31 DIFLP
+31 DTFVP

-52 KLVSISENMNILT
+52 KLVSISENMNVLT

-88 QTAISV
+88 QSAISV

-103 NKKFDLSNISDLE
+103 NKRFDLSSISDLE

-125 YLYEKISDNINKENL
+125 YLYEKISGNINKENL
-140 TKRPDEINLSYFVR
+140 TKYPEEINISYFVR

-166 SIPKQMLNPKTLA
+166 SVPKQMLNPLTLA
-179 EPENPVDD
+179 EPEKPLND
-187 RVFKDALSE
+187 RIFKDALSE
-196 VNLHIGSTMF
+196 VNLHVGSTMF
-206 SVSDIKHISVG
+206 SVNDIKHISVG
-217 DIVVFENSKASEMTL
+217 DIVVFENSNSHEMTL

-237 LQKFTLNPNQ
+237 LQKFNLNPNE
-247 ELIIPYDDNG
+247 ELIIPYDYNG
-257 GEDMDNSENVTNL
+257 GDEMDNSQNITNL

-280 EFDKVKISLGEL
+280 EFDKIKISLGEL

-308 NKVFLKVGDKVIAKG
+308 NKVSLKVGNKIIAKG

-340 AEDIMAGAPLSIADI
+340 AEDIMAGAPVSIADVEPVGEQEEQKSAII
-355 NPVPAGEQAPVQS
+355 NPDASAEEQATES
-368 AIQNPN
+368 AQGG
-374 APAQAAQAQPAA
+374 AE
-386 GGGGG
+386 GGG
-391 GDDFDYSDF
+391 DFDYSDF